1 MTNLCKKYT
10 TVAIAIL
17 VFLLTGLIPYEQN
30 PHLPFSAEAGEG
42 GTCLDYDAAENTIA
56 INCNASF
63 LDVVLTINDPD
74 VIVNLGNGEYILNA
88 NLEVSDGIT
97 FEMTANQDGLQNLK
111 IAGENGII
119 VYGRIVI
126 NGVTIT
132 SWDISDEEVI
142 QQNINGTIPRGY
154 IQFAASEGAQI
165 INSEFGYL
173 GDVEPGRR
181 GFDLFGG
188 GGPSHDMLI
197 RGSRF
202 HDMWMAF
209 YSNGAYNITVDGNE
223 YYNNIKYSLDPHTT
237 THDMNITNNWIH
249 DNPIGPICSDRC
261 WDILIEGNLIQDTTT
276 AAIFFSRNM
285 TNSIARDN
293 HVINAETGI
302 LLSESPNNQVYNN
315 TIEGAT
321 GEGIRLLTPQ
331 LADDGVTVGNV
342 IYDNVISD
350 SENGIR
356 ATRSHNNIVENI
368 RFSDIEE
375 SEYRLL
381 GDSSLIIRG
390 QHFDNALIS
399 EDDSVAGNFVEIV
412 DSGIIEVFEGE
423 RDREEEEE
431 EEDGSGDDDSS
442 GDDGEEEEQ
451 REGELYNTDIEPFR
465 RTLNDGDEIT
475 VNSSQNPPQLS
486 ETDELINDREAI
498 F

>member
-1 MTNLCKKYT
+1 MALILNRNS
-10 TVAIAIL
+10 IAI
-17 VFLLTGLIPYEQN
+17 VATVLLSSITGLIPYQ
-30 PHLPFSAEAGEG
+30 PHQQLHYFHAAEAGVEG
-42 GTCLDYDAAENTIA
+42 GGACIDYDRSENTIT
-56 INCNASF
+56 IDCNSSF
-63 LDVVLTINDPD
+63 LDVVQNIIDPD

-88 NLEVSDGIT
+88 YLEVADGVT
-97 FEMTANQDGLQNLK
+97 FEMTANGDCMQYLK

-119 VYGRIVI
+119 VYGKILI

-132 SWDISDEEVI
+132 SWDISDGDVI
-142 QQNINGTIPRGY
+142 EQNINGTISRGF

-181 GFDLFGG
+181 GFDLFGE
-188 GGPSHDMLI
+188 GPSHDMLI

-261 WDILIEGNLIQDTTT
+261 YNILIEGNLIEDTET

-285 TNSIARDN
+285 YDSIARDN
-293 HVINAETGI
+293 DVINAETGI

-321 GEGIRLLTPQ
+321 GEGIRLLNPE
-331 LADDGVTVGNV
+331 LADDGMTEGNLV
-342 IYDNVISD
+342 FDNTISD
-350 SENGIR
+350 SETGVR
-356 ATRSHNNIVENI
+356 ATRSLSNIVENTT
-368 RFSDIEE
+368 FSNIES

-381 GDSSLIIRG
+381 ADSSLIIGR
-390 QHFDNALIS
+390 QDFENVLIS
-399 EDDSVAGNFVEIV
+399 GDDSVTGNIVEIV
-412 DSGIIEVFEGE
+412 ASGIIEVTDGE
-423 RDREEEEE
+423 RDEEE
-431 EEDGSGDDDSS
+431 
-442 GDDGEEEEQ
+442 GEES
-451 REGELYNTDIEPFR
+451 EGDSHNTGSEPFR
-465 RTLNDGDEIT
+465 RTLSDGDEIT
-475 VNSSQNPPQLS
+475 VNSS
-486 ETDELINDREAI
+486 
-498 F
+498 

>member
-1 MTNLCKKYT
+1 
-10 TVAIAIL
+10 
-17 VFLLTGLIPYEQN
+17 
-30 PHLPFSAEAGEG
+30 
-42 GTCLDYDAAENTIA
+42 
-56 INCNASF
+56 
-63 LDVVLTINDPD
+63 
-74 VIVNLGNGEYILNA
+74 
-88 NLEVSDGIT
+88 
-97 FEMTANQDGLQNLK
+97 
-111 IAGENGII
+111 
-119 VYGRIVI
+119 
-126 NGVTIT
+126 
-132 SWDISDEEVI
+132 
-142 QQNINGTIPRGY
+142 
-154 IQFAASEGAQI
+154 
-165 INSEFGYL
+165 
-173 GDVEPGRR
+173 
-181 GFDLFGG
+181 
-188 GGPSHDMLI
+188 
-197 RGSRF
+197 
-202 HDMWMAF
+202 
-209 YSNGAYNITVDGNE
+209 
-223 YYNNIKYSLDPHTT
+223 
-237 THDMNITNNWIH
+237 
-249 DNPIGPICSDRC
+249 
-261 WDILIEGNLIQDTTT
+261 
-276 AAIFFSRNM
+276 M